1 MRELDAVQGRHP
13 DIKEY
18 DVVTAFLKASERI
31 IRIPRDMYR
40 AYHREGMEK
49 VRELIASW
57 RLVVHNERRR
67 GAAPAHCALSSA

>member
-18 DVVTAFLKASERI
+18 DVVTAFLKAPERI

-40 AYHREGMEK
+40 AYHRECTEK

-67 GAAPAHCALSSA
+67 RAAPAHCALSSA

>member
-1 MRELDAVQGRHP
+1 MRELDAVQRRHH

-31 IRIPRDMYR
+31 IRIPGDMYR
-40 AYHREGMEK
+40 TYHREGVEK
-49 VRELIASW
+49 IRELIASW

-67 GAAPAHCALSSA
+67 LAATAQCALSSA